1 MNLKNTFTAAALTM
15 SLGCSDGKVD
25 SYAHKNI
32 SIVPGGNVTL
42 AEAQEAQK
50 SLDCLY
56 NEFRSTPYIE
66 NSEERNNVID
76 NIKYTRNELL
86 KQNNISSNTITWW
99 LKRESLGNGAFK
111 TYSTNIIDKAAC
123 DRSINCKVVDRKPVQ
138 LSNEACEQYAVK

>member
-1 MNLKNTFTAAALTM
+1 MNLKNTVTAAAITM

-32 SIVPGGNVTL
+32 SIVPGGNITL

-56 NEFRSTPYIE
+56 NQFRSTPYIE
-66 NSEERNNVID
+66 NAEERNNVIE
-76 NIKYTRNELL
+76 NIINTRNELL
-86 KQNNISSNTITWW
+86 NHNNISPSTMSWY
-99 LKRESLGNGAFK
+99 LRRESLGNGTFK
-111 TYSTNIIDKAAC
+111 TYSTNEINKSAC
-123 DRSINCKVVDRKPVQ
+123 DRSTNCKVVDKKPVQ